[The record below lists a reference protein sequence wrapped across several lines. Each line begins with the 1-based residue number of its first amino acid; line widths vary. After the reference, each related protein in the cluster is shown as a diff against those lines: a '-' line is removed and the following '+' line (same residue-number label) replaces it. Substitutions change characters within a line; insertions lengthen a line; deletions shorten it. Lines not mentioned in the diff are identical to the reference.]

1 MNKIEQIKF
10 INNNFKLYKTSNSK
24 RSIRHDFFSRIDI
37 ELQAYLLG
45 FYASD
50 GNINMKRKIF
60 RIHVSE
66 KDSEIINIFKN
77 IIGPDSRIFRIN
89 SHYTTGR
96 EHKTILAGDSIGIDI
111 NSTILV
117 NDLVKLGFGYN
128 KSYQNLNLPKLS
140 DELIR
145 HFIRGYFD
153 GDGCITGW
161 ITNDKI
167 KRFRYSFDI
176 CSKTKS
182 ILEDILE
189 YFNKYDININLNYIK
204 RDNMY
209 RLKTSNRKEIFKIY
223 NLLYNNSN
231 FYLSRKFNKF
241 IYYVNTDVNQL
252 LIDHCNAQDIVPKSI
267 I

>member
-1 MNKIEQIKF
+1 MDKTEQIRF
-10 INNNFKLYKTSNSK
+10 INNNFKLYRTCNAK
-24 RSIRHDFFSRIDI
+24 RNIRHDFFSRIDT

-50 GNINMKRKIF
+50 GNINMKRKTL

-77 IIGPDSRIFRIN
+77 IIGPDSRVFRLS

-96 EHKTILAGDSIGIDI
+96 EHKTILANNSIGIDI

-117 NDLVKLGFGYN
+117 SDLIKLGFGCN
-128 KSYQNLNLPKLS
+128 KTYQNLNLPKLS
-140 DELIR
+140 NELLR

-161 ITNDKI
+161 VTNDKF

-182 ILEDILE
+182 ILEDIQN
-189 YFNKYDININLNYIK
+189 YFNKHDININLNYIK
-204 RDNMY
+204 RDSMY
-209 RLKTSNRKEIFKIY
+209 RLKTSSRKELFKIY
-223 NLLYNNSN
+223 NLLYKDSN

-241 IYYVNTDVNQL
+241 TYYVNTDVNQL
-252 LIDHCNAQDIVPKSI
+252 LIDHCNAQDIVPRV
-267 I
+267 